1 MLGVP
6 NLTFQRLRTHSAA
19 LFLCLLALAPAV
31 YVGMRVA
38 EASRDIAYWDEF
50 DTALNFMLQL
60 DQGIGVRDFFGR
72 LFAISNEHR
81 MVTSRLMFASSYWL
95 TGTVD
100 FSVISWIGNL
110 SLFALCGLL
119 VWTAGTAGRRVRMAL
134 VLAMLMFQ
142 LEHYENFLWSGSS
155 IDHFQVVLLAGLAV
169 VGVAHGTQRG
179 LLLGAL
185 AAALAT
191 FTLAHGIVVWGI
203 GALML
208 AQARRF
214 KPLGIWGA
222 VGALVAIGFL
232 AGFHLNTAQRFA
244 DPSAAGALEVA
255 HFWLALLGAVPALGH
270 ETAAPWLGS
279 ALVLALGLA
288 GWRGSLRR
296 ETIAFPFACYAVA
309 ALALIALGRA
319 TEADGAM
326 HSRYYVLSALAWA
339 LTIFMWMERH
349 THPRRPYSLLWGCV
363 PTLVVFNVLA
373 NRTFSPMADSWLEC
387 RDRAAVQFKQH
398 GVDGRGPFSLYPAP
412 ARSTQLLEE
421 AERRGLYR
429 MAPICDLV
437 EFPKAATPSARIA
450 YYVEEVAV
458 NGHSAAVV
466 GWAAIPGLR
475 SERGQLHVVLR
486 SAHETHLYTAVTVTR
501 PDVAD
506 ALKQPES
513 RLSGFRFARRRDG
526 LPTGEYQIGFLI
538 THGKG
543 AEYIMTD
550 HKMRLVGDG
559 KALLANAD

>member
-6 NLTFQRLRTHSAA
+6 TLIFQRLRTHSAA

-31 YVGMRVA
+31 YMGVRVA

-50 DTALNFMLQL
+50 DTALNFMLQI
-60 DQGIGVRDFFGR
+60 DQGIGVRDFFSR

-100 FSVISWIGNL
+100 FSVISWLGNL

-119 VWTAGTAGRRVRMAL
+119 VWTAGTAARRLRMAL

-169 VGVAHGTQRG
+169 VGVAHGTRAG

-208 AQARRF
+208 AHARRF

-222 VGALVAIGFL
+222 LGVLTAIGFF

-244 DPSAAGALEVA
+244 DPSVAGALAVTR
-255 HFWLALLGAVPALGH
+255 FWLSLLGSVPALGH
-270 ETAAPWLGS
+270 ETAAPWLGGG
-279 ALVLALGLA
+279 LLLAMGLA
-288 GWRGSLRR
+288 AWSGALRR
-296 ETIAFPFACYAVA
+296 ESIAFPLACYAVA
-309 ALALIALGRA
+309 ALGLIAIGRA
-319 TEADGAM
+319 AEAGGAM

-339 LTIFMWMERH
+339 LTIFLWLERYS
-349 THPRRPYSLLWGCV
+349 HPRRPYSVLWGCV

-373 NRTFSPMADSWLEC
+373 NRSFSPKADSWLEC
-387 RDRAAVQFKQH
+387 RDRAAVHFKQH
-398 GVDGRGPFSLYPAP
+398 GVDGHGTFMLYPRP
-412 ARSTQLLEE
+412 DHSTRLLQE
-421 AERRGLYR
+421 AERRGIYR
-429 MAPICDLV
+429 MAPICDRV
-437 EFPKAATPSARIA
+437 TFPKAATPSARIT

-458 NGHSAAVV
+458 NGRSAAVV

-486 SAHETHLYTAVTVTR
+486 SAHETHVYTAVTITR
-501 PDVAD
+501 PDVAE

-513 RLSGFRFARRRDG
+513 KLSGFRFARRRDG
-526 LPTGEYQIGFLI
+526 LPTGEYQIGFMI
-538 THGKG
+538 MHDKG